1 MFQGVCTDS
10 PAAGQ
15 DSIFE
20 SVFCGVYC
28 VGFMFVGS
36 FVQQCVSTRPQTAA
50 QPSLVNLPGLVNLHA
65 RCAAV
70 MLMHAVLQRKC
81 AVIPQSA
88 APKVDPKKTVLIG
101 VATGSG

>member
-1 MFQGVCTDS
+1 MF
-10 PAAGQ
+10 AL
-15 DSIFE
+15 
-20 SVFCGVYC
+20 VFCAVYC

-36 FVQQCVSTRPQTAA
+36 IVQQCVSTRPQTAV
-50 QPSLVNLPGLVNLHA
+50 QPSLVNLPGLVNSQA
-65 RCAAV
+65 RYAAV

-101 VATGSG
+101 VVANSG